1 MRMSVPA
8 LLLRAE
14 GLTVGVTALALYI
27 HRDYALWPLFAFLL
41 APDLSFMGYAAGRRV
56 GAFAYNVAHT
66 YVLPIALA
74 AGCLLAGDP
83 GLPVQIALIW
93 GAHIG
98 IDRFLGYGL
107 KYTTAFK
114 DTHLGRV

>member
-14 GLTVGVTALALYI
+14 GLTVGVAALALYI
-27 HRDYALWPLFAFLL
+27 HGDNALWPLFAFLL
-41 APDLSFMGYAAGRRV
+41 APDLSSMGYAAGRRV
-56 GAFAYNVAHT
+56 GAFAYNAAHR

-74 AGCLLAGDP
+74 AGCRLAGDP

-93 GAHIG
+93 DAHIG

>member
-1 MRMSVPA
+1 MATMRSGRSSPFC
-8 LLLRAE
+8 LRPTFRSWVTRRAAE
-14 GLTVGVTALALYI
+14 SARSPTT
-27 HRDYALWPLFAFLL
+27 
-41 APDLSFMGYAAGRRV
+41 RR
-56 GAFAYNVAHT
+56 T
-66 YVLPIALA
+66 PYVLPIALA

-107 KYTTAFK
+107 KYTAAFK